1 LIALD
6 VIEALALEMAG
17 RSLSK
22 SFLNL
27 IDLDMPVGLSSMP

>member
-6 VIEALALEMAG
+6 VIEASALEIAG

-22 SFLNL
+22 SFLGL
-27 IDLDMPVGLSSMP
+27 IDLDVPVGLSSMP